1 MVLSELLELLGLAPR
16 GRSGEKT
23 PAELAADLE
32 AADRIRVFCEEV
44 QVAGN
49 DYHARITAG
58 QIVNLLAGRDANDDG
73 GLLRC

>member
-1 MVLSELLELLGLAPR
+1 MLDGLLELLDLTPR
-16 GRSGEKT
+16 GRAGEKT
-23 PAELAADLE
+23 PVELASDLE
-32 AADRIRVFCEEV
+32 AADRIRAFCEEI

-73 GLLRC
+73 ELMRC